1 MPVHDIPGREI
12 AERLAFIQQHP
23 DDPGLSPAEIA
34 AAHHIS
40 LRLLHNLFQEQGETC
55 GGVDPGTAPVGSA
68 SSRSTASCRVSGTAT
83 SAPGS
88 CAGLRRS

>member
-23 DDPGLSPAEIA
+23 GDPGLSPAEIA

-40 LRLLHNLFQEQGETC
+40 LRLLHKLFQEQGET
-55 GGVDPGTAPVGSA
+55 V
-68 SSRSTASCRVSGTAT
+68 
-83 SAPGS
+83 
-88 CAGLRRS
+88 AGWIRARRRWGPHRHARQPRAG

>member
-12 AERLAFIQQHP
+12 AERLAFIQQHL

-40 LRLLHNLFQEQGETC
+40 LRLLHKLFQEQGET
-55 GGVDPGTAPVGSA
+55 V
-68 SSRSTASCRVSGTAT
+68 
-83 SAPGS
+83 
-88 CAGLRRS
+88 AGWIRARRRWGPHRHARQPRAG